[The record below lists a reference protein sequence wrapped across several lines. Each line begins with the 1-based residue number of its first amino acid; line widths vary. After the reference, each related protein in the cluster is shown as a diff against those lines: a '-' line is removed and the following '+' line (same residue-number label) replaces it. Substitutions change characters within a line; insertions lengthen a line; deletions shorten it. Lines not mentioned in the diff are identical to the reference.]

1 MNFGKKTINPLKLFA
16 WVPDFVASEL
26 ERFHGSPI
34 SAGQALQVRPYV
46 ISIKEGP
53 WLFNHV
59 SKVWQLLVRQNK
71 TENIGFNLG
80 IFVCLFQSHK
90 ESPCL
95 LIHDLKT
102 LDYPLFES
110 HRRWPAAIGNPN
122 HWISLWE

>member
-1 MNFGKKTINPLKLFA
+1 MGHRPLL
-16 WVPDFVASEL
+16 
-26 ERFHGSPI
+26 
-34 SAGQALQVRPYV
+34 VRPCRALYV

-80 IFVCLFQSHK
+80 NFVCLFQSHK

-95 LIHDLKT
+95 LIPCLFVHDLKAT
-102 LDYPLFES
+102 DHPLFES
-110 HRRWPAAIGNPN
+110 HKYADQHGSATHEFPN
-122 HWISLWE
+122 H